1 MDVTNVIGDY
11 GKFQRNVYLFTLLR
25 EAPSAIHLVIYSF
38 FFPTVE
44 YWCAM
49 PETLVGNITSVQWE
63 LLALPNSSSYP
74 RHQCE
79 FLEFDVT
86 VERVV
91 VLGNTSM
98 PCETWEYGRSYYKG
112 SMVQEWD
119 LVCDRAWMRSLA
131 QTATMVGMLVGT
143 LMSSLG
149 DKIGRRPIIIAGY
162 VICLFGSVCVAVS
175 PSFSILVASRALLGS
190 GLGMGQSSSF
200 CLLMEVIGLKERT
213 AAALA
218 LGVGFS
224 LGIIMLPGLAWFIQ
238 DWRMLQW
245 AITTPFLAF
254 IIWSWFLP
262 ESPRWLVAKGKM
274 SAARKVILKACTDNR
289 LHVDDI
295 DIVLAQLRKKI
306 LQEEESA
313 KKKASFV
320 DLLRSRR
327 MLLCTIVLVYAS
339 VTGGITFY
347 GLQLSVT
354 SLGGDPYLTFV
365 LAALVE
371 IPAVLVCYTA
381 VRWFPR
387 RPTMLAVY
395 AGTALCT
402 FAVCLLSLDW
412 VVLRQICGIAGKM
425 LASVSLALLWIFA
438 AEIFPTVFRTF
449 GVSAC
454 LVGTRIGSSTAPLL
468 LELRTYASYS
478 LPMAILVGF
487 ATLASMLM
495 LLLPET
501 FRVALPD
508 TIHES
513 VHLGNSKSLPPEA
526 TGTAESLLQ
535 LGRRVA
541 WNKH

>member
-49 PETLVGNITSVQWE
+49 PETLTGNITSVQWE

-149 DKIGRRPIIIAGY
+149 DKIGRRPIVIAGY

-200 CLLMEVIGLKERT
+200 CLLMEVIGLKETT

-262 ESPRWLVAKGKM
+262 ESPRWLIAKGKM

-313 KKKASFV
+313 KTKASFV
-320 DLLRSRR
+320 DLVRSRR
-327 MLLCTIVLVYAS
+327 MLIYTIVLVYAS
-339 VTGGITFY
+339 
-347 GLQLSVT
+347 
-354 SLGGDPYLTFV
+354 
-365 LAALVE
+365 
-371 IPAVLVCYTA
+371 
-381 VRWFPR
+381 
-387 RPTMLAVY
+387 
-395 AGTALCT
+395 
-402 FAVCLLSLDW
+402 
-412 VVLRQICGIAGKM
+412 
-425 LASVSLALLWIFA
+425 
-438 AEIFPTVFRTF
+438 
-449 GVSAC
+449 
-454 LVGTRIGSSTAPLL
+454 
-468 LELRTYASYS
+468 
-478 LPMAILVGF
+478 
-487 ATLASMLM
+487 
-495 LLLPET
+495 
-501 FRVALPD
+501 
-508 TIHES
+508 
-513 VHLGNSKSLPPEA
+513 
-526 TGTAESLLQ
+526 
-535 LGRRVA
+535 
-541 WNKH
+541 

>member
-44 YWCAM
+44 HWCAM
-49 PETLVGNITSVQWE
+49 PETLDGNITSEQWRV
-63 LLALPNSSSYP
+63 LVLSNSSSNADSSAH
-74 RHQCE
+74 RNHQCE
-79 FLEFDVT
+79 AFSYNPTEEGALVQ
-86 VERVV
+86 V
-91 VLGNTSM
+91 NTSL
-98 PCETWEYGRSYYKG
+98 PCDKWEYGESYYKG
-112 SMVQEWD
+112 SMVEEWD

-131 QTATMVGMLVGT
+131 QTSTMVGMLVGT

-149 DKIGRRPIIIAGY
+149 DK
-162 VICLFGSVCVAVS
+162 
-175 PSFSILVASRALLGS
+175 
-190 GLGMGQSSSF
+190 
-200 CLLMEVIGLKERT
+200 
-213 AAALA
+213 
-218 LGVGFS
+218 
-224 LGIIMLPGLAWFIQ
+224 
-238 DWRMLQW
+238 
-245 AITTPFLAF
+245 
-254 IIWSWFLP
+254 FLP
-262 ESPRWLVAKGKM
+262 ESPRWLIAKGKM

-313 KKKASFV
+313 KRKASFL
-320 DLLRSRR
+320 DLVRSRR
-327 MLLCTIVLVYAS
+327 MLLYTIVLVYAS
-339 VTGGITFY
+339 ATGGITFY

-371 IPAVLVCYTA
+371 IPAVLVCYAA

-402 FAVCLLSLDW
+402 IAVCLLSLDW
-412 VVLRQICGIAGKM
+412 VVLRQVCGIAGKM

-454 LVGTRIGSSTAPLL
+454 LVGTRIGASTAPLL
-468 LELRTYASYS
+468 LELRTYVSNS
-478 LPMAILVGF
+478 VPMGILVGF
-487 ATLASMLM
+487 ATLASVLM

-508 TIHES
+508 TILES
-513 VHLGNSKSLPPEA
+513 VRLGNSKRSKRSQCVDRFNADPLP
-526 TGTAESLLQ
+526 ESIVQ
-535 LGRRVA
+535 
-541 WNKH
+541 